1 MANLKL
7 QTSRAAAVTPSNTV
21 NIPFPGD
28 NTAAPNTARWPCVL
42 YVGTGGTLRILTADG
57 DDVTLVNVADGTF
70 IPIQVIRV
78 FASTTDAADIV
89 ALW

>member
-1 MANLKL
+1 
-7 QTSRAAAVTPSNTV
+7 
-21 NIPFPGD
+21 
-28 NTAAPNTARWPCVL
+28 L
-42 YVGTGGTLRILTADG
+42 YVGTGGTLRIMTADG

-78 FASTTDAADIV
+78 FSSTTDATNII

>member
-1 MANLKL
+1 M
-7 QTSRAAAVTPSNTV
+7 
-21 NIPFPGD
+21 
-28 NTAAPNTARWPCVL
+28 
-42 YVGTGGTLRILTADG
+42 TADG

-78 FASTTDAADIV
+78 FSSTTDATNII